1 MLLSQVKETANT
13 LAQDNQSIDMSTAQ
27 KNSVYLLPEGYA
39 IARLVEYI
47 ETGMHAQEY
56 QGQKKDPRR
65 EFRIGFALYGEGY
78 QKEDGTP
85 RTISSFS
92 MPLFNN
98 ERSKAFKLFEMMNYK
113 KDKKNFAQMLGDAFL
128 VHIKHVKTS
137 NGAMRARLDTDDVRP
152 PIDPLSKKPYPVP
165 EAPENLYRVLLWD
178 APTMEQWKSIEIQG
192 TNDAGKS
199 KNFLQE
205 ECLAALDFAGSK
217 LEQML
222 KGSLP
227 SMTAEPEMRSD
238 LGYSED
244 DDMPF

>member
-1 MLLSQVKETANT
+1 MLLSQVRESANNM
-13 LAQDNQSIDMSTAQ
+13 ASANQGIDMSTAQ
-27 KNSVYLLPEGYA
+27 KNTAYLLPEGYA

-47 ETGMHAQEY
+47 ETGMHEQEY

-98 ERSKAFKLFEMMNYK
+98 ERSKAFKMFEMMNYK

-128 VHIKHVKTS
+128 VHIKHVKSS
-137 NGAMRARLDTDDVRP
+137 NGAMRARLDTDDIRP
-152 PIDPLSKKPYPVP
+152 PLDPLTQRPYPVP

-178 APTMEQWKSIEIQG
+178 APTLEQWKSIEIQG
-192 TNDAGKS
+192 TTDAGKS

-205 ECLAALDFAGSK
+205 ECLAALDFPGSK
-217 LEQML
+217 LEQL
-222 KGSLP
+222 INGPLP
-227 SMTAEPEMRSD
+227 SMTAQTTSD
-238 LGYSED
+238 SGLGYKD
-244 DDMPF
+244 DDDCPF

>member
-1 MLLSQVKETANT
+1 MLLSQVRESANQM
-13 LAQDNQSIDMSTAQ
+13 AQSSQGLDMSTAS
-27 KNSVYLLPEGYA
+27 KNATYLLPEGYA
-39 IARLVEYI
+39 LARLVEYI
-47 ETGMHAQEY
+47 ETGMHTQEY

-65 EFRIGFALYGEGY
+65 EFRIGFALYGQGY

-128 VHIKHVKTS
+128 VKIKHVKAS
-137 NGAMRARLDTDDVRP
+137 NGTLRARLDTDDVRAP
-152 PIDPLSKKPYPVP
+152 LDPVSRQLYPVP
-165 EAPENLYRVLLWD
+165 DAPENLYRVLLWD

-192 TNDAGKS
+192 TTDSGKS

-205 ECLAALDFAGSK
+205 ECLSALDFAGSK

-222 KGSLP
+222 KGQLP
-227 SMTAEPEMRSD
+227 SMTAEPTPHSD
-238 LGYSED
+238 LGYTED
-244 DDMPF
+244 DDIPF